1 MTAASMAPMAERG
14 RPQPQG
20 LGQPAP
26 GGTPMPRVP
35 RVLRRFMHGQ
45 RPAGRR
51 RTVRTH
57 WVRLRD
63 TLQPTL
69 AMPSD
74 SVLVAVLIVLTGSGL
89 AVLLSASYFYGD
101 KVFDDPLRFFRRQVL
116 WVVLGTLIA
125 AIAASVP
132 LRLVRRAVLPLVA
145 VSLPLVALTLV
156 PGIGLSAM
164 GAQRWIV
171 IGGLSFQPSELA
183 KLALVVYLAHI
194 LDRKANLAEL
204 PYGRTMR
211 IITPPML
218 VVALFAA
225 LVYLQNDF
233 STPIFLVFLAMAML
247 WLAGVRMGLF
257 AGLAM
262 AGTPLAMVLLLS
274 KEHRVLRLIA
284 FLQPN
289 ADPAGS
295 GYQVLAARDALARGG
310 VWGTGIG
317 RGQMKLGPLPEAHS
331 DFIFA
336 VAGEELGLVGAI
348 LILGLFAVLAWRGY
362 LIVRQH
368 HDRFARYLAFGLT
381 TSIVAQ
387 AFLNLAV
394 VSSLVPATGLPLP
407 FYSSGGTALL
417 TTFAM
422 CGLLVGLS
430 RRRSEAAAEHMTAA
444 QRDNDGGV
452 GTL

>member
-1 MTAASMAPMAERG
+1 MAPAVDRG
-14 RPQPQG
+14 RPQPQS
-20 LGQPAP
+20 LAQPAVKV
-26 GGTPMPRVP
+26 THLP
-35 RVLRRFMHGQ
+35 RVLRRFMHAQ
-45 RPAGRR
+45 RPSGRR
-51 RTVRTH
+51 RTVRTR

-74 SVLVAVLIVLTGSGL
+74 SVLVAALIVLTGSGL

-101 KVFDDPLRFFRRQVL
+101 RVFDDPLRFFRRQVL
-116 WVVLGTLIA
+116 WVVLGTLLA
-125 AIAASVP
+125 AVAAAVP
-132 LRLVRRAVLPLVA
+132 LRHVRRAVVPLVA
-145 VSLPLVALTLV
+145 ISLPLVVLTSV
-156 PGIGLSAM
+156 PGIGLWAM

-194 LDRKANLAEL
+194 LDRKGNLADL
-204 PYGRTMR
+204 TYGHTMR
-211 IITPPML
+211 VITPPML
-218 VVALFAA
+218 IVGLFAA

-257 AGLAM
+257 AALTL
-262 AGTPLAMVLLLS
+262 AGTPLALMLLLS

-284 FLQPN
+284 FLEPT

-310 VWGTGIG
+310 IWGTGIG

-336 VAGEELGLVGAI
+336 VAGEEMGLVGVI
-348 LILGLFAVLAWRGY
+348 LILGLFAVLGWRGY

-368 HDRFARYLAFGLT
+368 RDRFARYLAFGLT

-407 FYSSGGTALL
+407 FYSSGGSALL

-422 CGLLVGLS
+422 CGLLIGLS
-430 RRRSEAAAEHMTAA
+430 RRRSEAAAEHFSAPRGDTD
-444 QRDNDGGV
+444 REV
-452 GTL
+452 EKL

>member
-1 MTAASMAPMAERG
+1 MAPVVNSG
-14 RPQPQG
+14 HPQPQRMA
-20 LGQPAP
+20 QSSAKA
-26 GGTPMPRVP
+26 THMP
-35 RVLRRFMHGQ
+35 RVLRRLMLAQ
-45 RPAGRR
+45 RPSGRR
-51 RTVRTH
+51 RTVRTR

-63 TLQPTL
+63 SLQPTL

-74 SVLVAVLIVLTGSGL
+74 SVLVAALIVLTGSGL

-101 KVFDDPLRFFRRQVL
+101 RLFDDPLRFFRRQVL
-116 WVVLGTLIA
+116 WVALGTLLA
-125 AIAASVP
+125 TIAASVP
-132 LRLVRRAVLPLVA
+132 LRYLRRAVLPLVA
-145 VSLPLVALTLV
+145 VSLPLVVLTSV

-171 IGGLSFQPSELA
+171 VGGLSFQPSELA

-194 LDRKANLAEL
+194 LDRKGNLAEL
-204 PYGRTMR
+204 SYGRTMR
-211 IITPPML
+211 VIVPPML
-218 VVALFAA
+218 VAGLFAA

-233 STPIFLVFLAMAML
+233 STPIFLVFMVMAML

-257 AGLAM
+257 AALAM
-262 AGTPLAMVLLLS
+262 AGTPLALMLLLT
-274 KEHRVLRLIA
+274 KEHRVLRLIS
-284 FLQPN
+284 FLDPT

-336 VAGEELGLVGAI
+336 VAGEELGLVGVV

-362 LIVRQH
+362 LIVRH
-368 HDRFARYLAFGLT
+368 HRDRFARYLAFGLT

-407 FYSSGGTALL
+407 FYSSGGSALL
-417 TTFAM
+417 TTFVM

-430 RRRSEAAAEHMTAA
+430 RRPAQVDAERLSARRGA
-444 QRDNDGGV
+444 PDGGV
-452 GTL
+452 EKL

>member
-1 MTAASMAPMAERG
+1 MERPRSLRPMTLTA
-14 RPQPQG
+14 
-20 LGQPAP
+20 
-26 GGTPMPRVP
+26 
-35 RVLRRFMHGQ
+35 Q
-45 RPAGRR
+45 RPATRR
-51 RTVRTH
+51 GLTRFRLI
-57 WVRLRD
+57 RLRD
-63 TLQPTL
+63 TLRPVI
-69 AMPSD
+69 ARPSD
-74 SVLVAVLIVLTGSGL
+74 TVLVATLIVLTGSGL

-101 KVFDDPLRFFRRQVL
+101 RVFDDPLRFFRRQVL
-116 WVVLGTLIA
+116 WVALGTLIA
-125 AIAASVP
+125 AIAAAVP
-132 LRLVRRAVLPLVA
+132 LQHVRRAVLPLVA
-145 VSLPLVALTLV
+145 VSLPLVVLTSV
-156 PGIGLSAM
+156 PGVGLWAM

-183 KLALVVYLAHI
+183 KLALVLYLAHI
-194 LDRKANLAEL
+194 LDRKGNLAEFT
-204 PYGRTMR
+204 YRHTMR
-211 IITPPML
+211 VILPPILM
-218 VVALFAA
+218 VGLFAA

-233 STPIFLVFLAMAML
+233 STPIFLVFIAMAML

-257 AGLAM
+257 AALTM
-262 AGTPLAMVLLLS
+262 AGAPLALMLLLS

-284 FLQPN
+284 FLEPT

-310 VWGTGIG
+310 IWGTGIG

-336 VAGEELGLVGAI
+336 VAGEEMGLVGVV

-362 LIVRQH
+362 LIVRH
-368 HDRFARYLAFGLT
+368 HPDRFARYLAFGLT

-387 AFLNLAV
+387 AVLNLAV

-407 FYSSGGTALL
+407 FYSSGGSSLL

-430 RRRSEAAAEHMTAA
+430 RQLAPAAA
-444 QRDNDGGV
+444 QRDRGTRRDTVNGV
-452 GTL
+452 EPL

>member
-1 MTAASMAPMAERG
+1 MAPVVNSG
-14 RPQPQG
+14 HPQPQRMA
-20 LGQPAP
+20 QSSAKA
-26 GGTPMPRVP
+26 THMP
-35 RVLRRFMHGQ
+35 RVLRRLMLAQ
-45 RPAGRR
+45 RPSGRR
-51 RTVRTH
+51 RTVRTR

-63 TLQPTL
+63 SLQPTL

-74 SVLVAVLIVLTGSGL
+74 SVLVAALIVLTGSGL

-101 KVFDDPLRFFRRQVL
+101 RLFDDPLRFFRRQVL
-116 WVVLGTLIA
+116 WVALGTLLA
-125 AIAASVP
+125 TIAASVP
-132 LRLVRRAVLPLVA
+132 LRYLRRAVLPLVA
-145 VSLPLVALTLV
+145 VSLPLVVLTSV

-171 IGGLSFQPSELA
+171 VGGLSFQPSELA

-194 LDRKANLAEL
+194 LDRKGNLAEL
-204 PYGRTMR
+204 SYGRTMR
-211 IITPPML
+211 VIVPPML
-218 VVALFAA
+218 VAGLFAA

-233 STPIFLVFLAMAML
+233 STPIFLVFMAMAML

-257 AGLAM
+257 AALAM
-262 AGTPLAMVLLLS
+262 AGTPLALMLLLT

-284 FLQPN
+284 FLEPT

-336 VAGEELGLVGAI
+336 VAGEELGLVGVV

-362 LIVRQH
+362 LIVRH
-368 HDRFARYLAFGLT
+368 HRDRFARYLAFGLT

-407 FYSSGGTALL
+407 FYSSGGSALL
-417 TTFAM
+417 TTFVM

-430 RRRSEAAAEHMTAA
+430 RRPAQVDAERLSARPGA
-444 QRDNDGGV
+444 RDGGV
-452 GTL
+452 EKL

>member
-1 MTAASMAPMAERG
+1 MAPVVNSG
-14 RPQPQG
+14 RPQPQHMA
-20 LGQPAP
+20 QTSAKV
-26 GGTPMPRVP
+26 THMP
-35 RVLRRFMHGQ
+35 RVLRRLMLAQ
-45 RPAGRR
+45 RPSGRR
-51 RTVRTH
+51 RTVRTR

-63 TLQPTL
+63 SLQPTL

-74 SVLVAVLIVLTGSGL
+74 SVLVAALIVLTGSGL

-101 KVFDDPLRFFRRQVL
+101 RLFDDPLRFFRRQVL
-116 WVVLGTLIA
+116 WVALGTLLA
-125 AIAASVP
+125 TIAASVP
-132 LRLVRRAVLPLVA
+132 LRYLRRAVLPLVA
-145 VSLPLVALTLV
+145 VSLPLVVLTSV

-171 IGGLSFQPSELA
+171 VGGLSFQPSELA

-194 LDRKANLAEL
+194 LDRKGNLAEL
-204 PYGRTMR
+204 SYGRTMR
-211 IITPPML
+211 VIVPPML
-218 VVALFAA
+218 VAGLFAA

-233 STPIFLVFLAMAML
+233 STPIFLVFMAMAML

-257 AGLAM
+257 AALAM
-262 AGTPLAMVLLLS
+262 AGTPLALMLLLT

-284 FLQPN
+284 FLDPR

-336 VAGEELGLVGAI
+336 VAGEELGLVGVV

-362 LIVRQH
+362 LIVRH
-368 HDRFARYLAFGLT
+368 HRDRFARYLAFGLT

-407 FYSSGGTALL
+407 FYSSGGSALL
-417 TTFAM
+417 TTFVM

-430 RRRSEAAAEHMTAA
+430 RRPAQVDAERLSARPGA
-444 QRDNDGGV
+444 RDGGV
-452 GTL
+452 EKL

>member
-1 MTAASMAPMAERG
+1 MAPVVNSERP
-14 RPQPQG
+14 RPQR
-20 LGQPAP
+20 LAQPSAKV
-26 GGTPMPRVP
+26 THMP
-35 RVLRRFMHGQ
+35 RVLRRLMRAQ
-45 RPAGRR
+45 RTSGRR
-51 RTVRTH
+51 RTVRTR

-74 SVLVAVLIVLTGSGL
+74 SVLVAALIVLAGSGL

-101 KVFDDPLRFFRRQVL
+101 RLFDDPLRFFRRQVL
-116 WVVLGTLIA
+116 WVALGTLVA
-125 AIAASVP
+125 TVAASVP
-132 LRLVRRAVLPLVA
+132 LRHVRRAVLPLVA
-145 VSLPLVALTLV
+145 VSLPLVVLTSV
-156 PGIGLSAM
+156 PGIGLWAM

-171 IGGLSFQPSELA
+171 IGGLSFQPSEFA

-194 LDRKANLAEL
+194 LDRKGNLAEL
-204 PYGRTMR
+204 SYGRTMR
-211 IITPPML
+211 VIVPPML
-218 VVALFAA
+218 VAGLFAA

-257 AGLAM
+257 AALAM
-262 AGTPLAMVLLLS
+262 AGTPLALMLLLT

-284 FLQPN
+284 FLEPT

-336 VAGEELGLVGAI
+336 VAGEELGLVGVI

-362 LIVRQH
+362 LIVRH
-368 HDRFARYLAFGLT
+368 HRDRFARYLAFGLT

-407 FYSSGGTALL
+407 FYSSGGSALL

-430 RRRSEAAAEHMTAA
+430 RRPAEVDTERLSAS
-444 QRDNDGGV
+444 RNDQGGGV
-452 GTL
+452 EKL